1 MKFLIKHK
9 WGVYLASIIIY
20 GFIIVFF
27 TIIAYQTDKDGVN
40 SALEALKT
48 FLLGLGGAGVIS
60 TIYLSVLNSIEDRQM
75 RVLEN
80 TYNLISQWDD
90 PHLAAARK
98 FTRELKVKKPN
109 MSDVEFL
116 AAIDDDVDLK
126 HSIVLVC
133 NYFDQIRIS
142 HEMQR
147 IDIKLLNKS
156 LGHVM
161 SDYYHRMM
169 PYIKQQGEAHTR
181 DWNKIHDLSKI

>member
-1 MKFLIKHK
+1 MIKYK
-9 WGVYLASIIIY
+9 WGVYFSSIIVY
-20 GFIIVFF
+20 AFIIFFF
-27 TIIAYQTDKDGVN
+27 TIVAYQTDIVN
-40 SALEALKT
+40 VNPAIEALKT

-60 TIYLSVLNSIEDRQM
+60 TIYLSVVNSIEDRRM
-75 RVLEN
+75 KILEN
-80 TYNLISQWDD
+80 TYNLIAQWDD
-90 PHLAAARK
+90 PHLATARK
-98 FTRELKVKKPN
+98 FTRKLKDEKPN

-116 AAIDDDVDLK
+116 AGIDGDPELK

-133 NYFDQIRIS
+133 NFFDQIRIS

-169 PYIKQQGEAHTR
+169 PYIKKQGENHIG
-181 DWNKIHDLSKI
+181 DWNKIHELSKI